1 MTEPVPPRPFD
12 YAAFIAELRELIE
25 RARHF
30 RKEVERYDTPTF
42 RAWKHT
48 LSDLLY
54 RAQRLHRRPIN
65 TRFHD
70 REFRL
75 LAHTASEDDDA
86 LIFHRELTDTL
97 IELDLVVQN
106 YDKYGDPMAGLKL
119 TPVPST
125 PGAPVQVTNFGTMHE
140 IVHNSLD
147 AGAPEQKKELEPPE
161 KVTLYWI
168 FKHMSIGGWGTLIGL
183 LAAAYALGAS
193 MGAWPLTQKLLT
205 KYLGL

>member
-1 MTEPVPPRPFD
+1 
-12 YAAFIAELRELIE
+12 
-25 RARHF
+25 
-30 RKEVERYDTPTF
+30 
-42 RAWKHT
+42 
-48 LSDLLY
+48 
-54 RAQRLHRRPIN
+54 
-65 TRFHD
+65 
-70 REFRL
+70 
-75 LAHTASEDDDA
+75 
-86 LIFHRELTDTL
+86 
-97 IELDLVVQN
+97 
-106 YDKYGDPMAGLKL
+106 
-119 TPVPST
+119 
-125 PGAPVQVTNFGTMHE
+125 MHE